1 MAEISAT
8 MVKELRERSG
18 AGMMLCKK
26 ALQETAGDVNAA
38 IEYLRKQGEI
48 TAGKRAG
55 RAAKEGKIGILVQDG
70 RGVMVEL
77 NSETDFVARNKDFLV
92 LLDSLLAAAVKA
104 APADLDA
111 FNQTPLA
118 DFQNKKVQDVVSEKI
133 GTIGENI
140 QLRRISVL
148 DQPAGTRVFSY
159 VHMGGKIGVLL
170 RLKGEDG
177 ALNGDKGAELGKD
190 LAMQVAAANPLTV
203 RREEIAREK
212 IESES
217 AIFRELALKEGKPE
231 KILDRIVQGRLN
243 KFFQENCLLEQ
254 PFIKETE
261 KSVSKHIDETSK
273 GAGAEFSVDAFVRFQ
288 LGAE

>member
-1 MAEISAT
+1 
-8 MVKELRERSG
+8 
-18 AGMMLCKK
+18 
-26 ALQETAGDVNAA
+26 
-38 IEYLRKQGEI
+38 
-48 TAGKRAG
+48 
-55 RAAKEGKIGILVQDG
+55 
-70 RGVMVEL
+70 
-77 NSETDFVARNKDFLV
+77 
-92 LLDSLLAAAVKA
+92 
-104 APADLDA
+104 
-111 FNQTPLA
+111 
-118 DFQNKKVQDVVSEKI
+118 VVSEKI
-133 GTIGENI
+133 GVIGENI

-148 DQPAGTRVFSY
+148 DQPAGTRLFSY

-190 LAMQVAAANPLTV
+190 LAMQVAAANPLTM
-203 RREEIAREK
+203 RREEIPKEK

-243 KFFQENCLLEQ
+243 KFYQENCLLEQ

-273 GAGAEFSVDAFVRFQ
+273 GAGAGLSVDAFVRFQ